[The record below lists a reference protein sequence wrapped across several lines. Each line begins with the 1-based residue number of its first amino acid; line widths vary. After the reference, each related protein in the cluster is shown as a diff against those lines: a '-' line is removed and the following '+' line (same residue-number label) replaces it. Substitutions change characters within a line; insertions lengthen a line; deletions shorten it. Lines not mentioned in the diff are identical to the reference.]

1 MTDKQV
7 TRMLEELKEALASF
21 EKEMGNLNTISTLE
35 QLQLLMDA
43 NSRLQEHLSE
53 AKVHFSEVRSSI
65 PHEAGIP
72 PAKELA
78 QLVIGGAT
86 EALRATR
93 ETQQYLQE
101 LQANRGSKLRSL
113 RSSDEL
119 RLLDAST
126 KEVLR
131 GTRYIIKRMTD
142 FLEKPPTHR

>member
-1 MTDKQV
+1 MPDKQV
-7 TRMLEELKEALASF
+7 ARMLEDLKEALAGF
-21 EKEMGNLNTISTLE
+21 EKALGNLSPASTVE
-35 QLQLLMDA
+35 HLQLLMEA

-53 AKVHFSEVRSSI
+53 AKSHFSEVRSSI

-86 EALRATR
+86 EALRATK
-93 ETQQYLQE
+93 ESQQYLQD
-101 LQANRGSKLRSL
+101 LHANMGGKLRSL

-119 RLLDAST
+119 RLLDFST

-142 FLEKPPTHR
+142 FLEKPPAHK